1 MATETDPDMV
11 EAGERLN
18 KSLDTLIQMNQDMP
32 LTTYKIVEVLLDP
45 MAKAKVAELMGEDFE
60 YELYLAAILATAIQR
75 LS

>member
-18 KSLDTLIQMNQDMP
+18 RSLDTLIQMNQDMP

-45 MAKAKVAELMGEDFE
+45 VAKAKVAELMGEAFD
-60 YELYLAAILATAIQR
+60 YEMYLAAILATAIQR